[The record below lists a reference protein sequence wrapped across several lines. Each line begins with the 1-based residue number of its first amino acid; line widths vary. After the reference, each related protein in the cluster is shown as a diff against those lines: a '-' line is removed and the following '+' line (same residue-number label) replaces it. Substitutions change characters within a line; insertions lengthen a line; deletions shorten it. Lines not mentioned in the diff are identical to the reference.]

1 MNIDKQVI
9 KARIISGKIE
19 NHNFD
24 GLCSE
29 EYCSKKYSQYIKL
42 NLNNVELIIGLCD
55 EHAEQ
60 IECI

>member
-1 MNIDKQVI
+1 MKIDKQII
-9 KARIISGKIE
+9 KARVISGEIE
-19 NHNFD
+19 NQNCD
-24 GLCSE
+24 GLCCE
-29 EYCSKKYSQYIKL
+29 EYCSKKYTQYIKL